1 MVLFFCGL
9 RASRLRVLRRIVRH
23 ANAVMPCACVLLSCG
38 FSCSGLCVFR
48 QASQQCS
55 PWRFAVCS
63 ALCPPYVRYRIH
75 TCVQSEAEGRHFIV
89 PVAGCRHVFPMMWCL
104 CFSVWRISGWRMS
117 VFVLFYENDV
127 YENMSESSPEVIST
141 IVWYMCG
148 FHKFMYNYFCIKI
161 FTEFYQ

>member
-1 MVLFFCGL
+1 MVLSFCGL
-9 RASRLRVLRRIVRH
+9 RAGHLMVLRRIVRH

-38 FSCSGLCVFR
+38 FSCSGLCVSR
-48 QASQQCS
+48 QAVPRCVSCG
-55 PWRFAVCS
+55 FAVSS
-63 ALCPPYVRYRIH
+63 AVCAPQAWYLIH
-75 TCVQSEAEGRHFIV
+75 TSFPPEAAGINAIV
-89 PVAGCRHVFPMMWCL
+89 TVAGCRHVFPMMWCL

-148 FHKFMYNYFCIKI
+148 FRKFMYNYFCIKI

>member
-1 MVLFFCGL
+1 MVLSFCGL
-9 RASRLRVLRRIVRH
+9 RACHLMVMRCIVRH
-23 ANAVMPCACVLLSCG
+23 SNVVMPCACVLLSCG

-63 ALCPPYVRYRIH
+63 ALCPPYMRYRIH

-104 CFSVWRISGWRMS
+104 CFSVWRISGWRDVCVCPVLWEWCLWKYVWIITGGDFHNS
-117 VFVLFYENDV
+117 VIHVW
-127 YENMSESSPEVIST
+127 ISQ
-141 IVWYMCG
+141 IYV
-148 FHKFMYNYFCIKI
+148 
-161 FTEFYQ
+161 